1 MTADNTYFDNLDAA
15 FAHAWQELA
24 HAVADSRHG
33 FRILQLATVAC
44 DTTPRLRSIV
54 LRGVVIET
62 AVLIWPR
69 LRFITPLGV

>member
-24 HAVADSRHG
+24 HAVADRRHG

-69 LRFITPLGV
+69 LRFITPMGV